1 MEKTNETLF
10 NFLNGIKNDPFMGA
24 VHIALYMAIFRKWIE
39 RGCEEPIP
47 LASKELMGEAKIY
60 SSITYYRALRQ
71 LDNSGYIVY
80 VPSYNKMKSSEIYVA
95 KSNFLVR

>member
-10 NFLNGIKNDPFMGA
+10 NFLKSCRSDPYVGA
-24 VHIALYMAIFRKWIE
+24 IHIALYMAIFRKWME
-39 RGCEEPIP
+39 SGCEEPIP
-47 LASKELMGEAKIY
+47 LGSKELMVEAKIY

-71 LDNSGYIVY
+71 LHNSGYIVY